1 MSPEG
6 PRVRF
11 APSPTGDL
19 HVGGARTALFNWLFA
34 RQHHGT
40 LILRLEDTDAL
51 RSTEEFERNLLED
64 LDWLSLSW
72 DEGPGVGGPFGPYRQ
87 SERLPLYRS
96 VLDRLLEEG
105 CVYPCYCTDEE
116 LEAERA
122 SLLARGRP
130 PRYGGRC
137 RDLSDEERR
146 RMEDG
151 GRHPAYRFR
160 VPPGEIVFEDLIRG
174 TMRFHAGDLGDF
186 IIVRSNGLPAYQF
199 AVVIDD
205 HAMQV
210 SHVIRGEDHLS
221 NTALQLCLYEA
232 LGYPPPVF
240 AHHGLVLGEDRA
252 KLSKRHGSTSV
263 RQFREQGF
271 LPEAFVN
278 YMALLGHTPEG
289 GKDILNRGELTAAF
303 SLTRAGKGGAVFDGA
318 KLRWLNGQ
326 YLRHCDAEVLEERL
340 RPLLEKAGY
349 PPDRMPDR
357 KTLSDILEILRDN
370 MVVLEDAIPY
380 LPAFLDADPPRSAE
394 ADALLL
400 TPDGRIVLDAL
411 REGLR
416 EAAGADPWY
425 GPLIHRI
432 QDRTGFRGRR
442 LLLPVRAAL
451 TGLLKGPELEKI
463 FAWLGRE
470 AALKRVDRLR
480 IP

>member
-1 MSPEG
+1 MSSRS

-34 RQHHGT
+34 RRHKGT
-40 LILRLEDTDAL
+40 LVLRLEDTDAA
-51 RSTEEFERNLLED
+51 RSTAEFERTLLED
-64 LDWLSLSW
+64 LEWLSLSW

-96 VLDRLLEEG
+96 VLNGLLQEG
-105 CVYPCYCTDEE
+105 RVYPCYCTDEE

-122 SLLARGRP
+122 SRLARGRP

-137 RDLSDEERR
+137 RDLSESERR
-146 RMEDG
+146 RIEDS

-160 VPPGEIVFEDLIRG
+160 VPTGEIVFEDLIRG

-186 IIVRSNGLPAYQF
+186 IVVRSNGLPAYQF

-205 HAMQV
+205 HAMGI

-240 AHHGLVLGEDRA
+240 AHHGLVLGEDRS

-263 RQFREQGF
+263 RQFRERGF
-271 LPEAFVN
+271 LPEAVFN
-278 YMALLGHTPEG
+278 YLALLGRSIGSG
-289 GKDILNRGELTAAF
+289 GEVMSREALISSFD
-303 SLTRAGKGGAVFDGA
+303 LTRAGKGGAVFDEA

-326 YLRHCDAEVLEERL
+326 YLRECPAERLEEQL
-340 RPLLEKAGY
+340 RPLLEKAGHR
-349 PPDRMPDR
+349 PENMPTR
-357 KTLSDILEILRDN
+357 KALADILEILRDN
-370 MVVLEDAIPY
+370 LATLDDALPY
-380 LPAFLDADPPRSAE
+380 LPVFLNEDPPLS
-394 ADALLL
+394 ADAGALLS
-400 TPDGRIVLDAL
+400 TPEGRNVLLAL

-416 EAAGADPWY
+416 EVAGADPWY

-432 QDRTGFRGRR
+432 QERTGLKGRK
-442 LLLPVRAAL
+442 LLLPIRAAL

-463 FAWLGRE
+463 LGRLGRE
-470 AALKRVDRLR
+470 AALRRVDRLLAS
-480 IP
+480 

>member
-1 MSPEG
+1 MTPEG

-40 LILRLEDTDAL
+40 LILRLEDTDAV

-96 VLDRLLEEG
+96 ALDRLLRDG
-105 CVYPCYCTDEE
+105 LVYPCYCTDEE
-116 LEAERA
+116 LEDERA
-122 SLLARGRP
+122 SQLARGRP
-130 PRYGGRC
+130 PRYSGRC
-137 RDLSDEERR
+137 RDLSVSECRR
-146 RMEDG
+146 LEDG
-151 GRHPAYRFR
+151 GRRPAYRFR
-160 VPPGEIVFEDLIRG
+160 VHSGEIVFEDLIRG
-174 TMRFHAGDLGDF
+174 TMRFHAGDIGDF

-221 NTALQLCLYEA
+221 NTALQLCLYKA

-263 RQFREQGF
+263 RQFRKRGF

-278 YMALLGHTPEG
+278 YLALLGHSPG
-289 GKDILNRGELTAAF
+289 GGRDVMNREELIASF
-303 SLTRAGKGGAVFDGA
+303 DLTHAGKGGAVFDEP

-326 YLRHCDAEVLEERL
+326 YLRQCEAELLADRI
-340 RPLLEKAGY
+340 RPFMEKTGAL
-349 PPDRMPDR
+349 PRTMPSR
-357 KTLSDILEILRDN
+357 ENLSGIMEILRDN
-370 MVVLEDAIPY
+370 LATLDDALPY
-380 LPAFLDADPPRSAE
+380 LPIFLDEDPPRSAE
-394 ADALLL
+394 AEALLM
-400 TPDGRIVLDAL
+400 TPDGRTVLNAL
-411 REGLR
+411 RESLR
-416 EAAGADPWY
+416 EVAGVDPWY

-432 QDRTGFRGRR
+432 QERTGLKGRK
-442 LLLPVRAAL
+442 LFLPIRAAV
-451 TGLLKGPELEKI
+451 TGQIKGPELEKI
-463 FAWLGRE
+463 LVWLGLE
-470 AALKRVDRLR
+470 AVLKRVEQGMTE
-480 IP
+480 

>member
-34 RQHHGT
+34 RQHQGT

-64 LDWLSLSW
+64 LEWLSLSW
-72 DEGPGVGGPFGPYRQ
+72 DEGPGVGGPFSPYRQ

-96 VLDRLLEEG
+96 VLDRLLEEDR
-105 CVYPCYCTDEE
+105 VYPCYCTDEE

-137 RDLSDEERR
+137 RDLSEAERR
-146 RMEDG
+146 RLEDS
-151 GRHPAYRFR
+151 GRCPAYRFR

-174 TMRFHAGDLGDF
+174 TMRFQAGDMGDF
-186 IIVRSNGLPAYQF
+186 IVVRSSGLPAYQF

-205 HAMQV
+205 HAMRV

-221 NTALQLCLYEA
+221 NTALQLCLYKA

-240 AHHGLVLGEDRA
+240 AHHGLVLGEDRT

-263 RQFREQGF
+263 RQFRERGF
-271 LPEAFVN
+271 LPDAFVN
-278 YMALLGHTPEG
+278 YLALLGHSG
-289 GKDILNRGELTAAF
+289 GGGRDVMNRDELVASF
-303 SLTRAGKGGAVFDGA
+303 DLMRAGKGGAVFDEP

-326 YLRHCDAEVLEERL
+326 YLRQCEAGELADRL
-340 RPLLEKAGY
+340 RPLLVDTGY
-349 PPDRMPDR
+349 DPGTIPDRT
-357 KTLSDILEILRDN
+357 TLSGILELLRDN
-370 MVVLEDAIPY
+370 MVVLEDA
-380 LPAFLDADPPRSAE
+380 LPFLPVFLDEDPPLSAE
-394 ADALLL
+394 AGAILA
-400 TPDGRIVLDAL
+400 TPDARTVLSAL
-411 REGLR
+411 RESLLDVAD
-416 EAAGADPWY
+416 EDPWY

-432 QDRTGFRGRR
+432 QERTGLKGRK
-442 LLLPVRAAL
+442 LLLPIRAAL
-451 TGLLKGPELEKI
+451 TGLLRGPELEKI
-463 FAWLGRE
+463 LVRLGRD
-470 AALKRVDRLR
+470 AALKRVVRLR